1 LTRGWLLDLHPIGKN
16 QVGLWIKDLKGR
28 VSFHKLRWT
37 PRIYVAG
44 SFEKLVELAKALS
57 SRYEVDFVERS
68 VKPGKALETVLE
80 VKVPFGKKRSLAKLI
95 LGLGNHQ
102 NYQVYNVDLPSM
114 QEFLYEHDLY
124 PTALIEIRSRQIKI
138 LDSVE
143 DLDYDLSWLKIGF
156 LDARIRSSGVIPS
169 FHDTLEE
176 VILECNGE
184 EIALDG
190 SEDEILEGLTRLL
203 DELNLDAVITDCGDS
218 FLTPYLHYRAKINCI
233 KLRLGRARDPRRLRV
248 RSSSYFSYGRIY
260 HKFRGIKL
268 RGRIHIDSSNS
279 MLYQETGFEGV
290 IEVARTARIPI
301 QDAAR
306 YTIGSCMT
314 SLQYYQAYR
323 LGILLPWNP
332 GKPTY
337 MTAWELNRADRGGL
351 ILDARPGVYWN
362 VGELDFKSLYPMLML
377 KYNISGETINCECC
391 KGDDFKIPELGYHVC
406 KRRRGI
412 VPRAIELPLKKRL
425 QYKQLYKE
433 TRNPELK
440 RLYKQRSDALKWI
453 LVTAFGYLGFRKAKF
468 GSREA
473 HLAVCA
479 LARDALLKAV
489 RIAEEMGF
497 KVIHG
502 IVDSLWVHKGRA
514 SDEDYQALA
523 KRIEEKL
530 GLPVSYEGRYKW
542 IAFLPSK
549 TNPEKPVN
557 NRYFGVF
564 ADGRL
569 KYRGIEARRRDAPKI
584 VKDMHLEM
592 IRKLAEANT
601 PAELQEKALEC
612 LGIYRKYARKLILGE
627 VSIKDLAITRV
638 LSMNPE
644 DYSMRAKH
652 VIAAKN
658 LEKLGVDVEP
668 GQAVTYLITRSG
680 ASAIQSVSEQIYD
693 IEAYLKILRNAAKTV
708 LEPMLEHGYRLK
720 QDIFRSRSAFRER
733 LEF

>member
-1 LTRGWLLDLHPIGKN
+1 MTRGWLLDLHPIGKS

-68 VKPGKALETVLE
+68 IKPGKAPETVLE

-124 PTALIEIRSRQIKI
+124 PTALIEIRNGQIEI

-156 LDARIRSSGVIPS
+156 LDARIRSSSVIPS
-169 FHDTLEE
+169 FRDALEE
-176 VILECNGE
+176 VILDCDGE

-190 SEDEILEGLTRLL
+190 SEDEILEDLTSLL
-203 DELNLDAVITDCGDS
+203 DELDLDVVITDGGDP
-218 FLTPYLHYRAKINCI
+218 FLIPYLHYRARVNRVR
-233 KLRLGRARDPRRLRV
+233 LRLGRLRDPRKLRV
-248 RSSSYFSYGRIY
+248 ESSSYFSYGRIY

-268 RGRIHIDSSNS
+268 RGRLHIDSSNS
-279 MLYQETGFEGV
+279 MLYQETGLEGV
-290 IEVARTARIPI
+290 IDVARTARIPI

-314 SLQYYQAYR
+314 SLQYYQAHK

-332 GKPTY
+332 GKPLY
-337 MTAWELNRADRGGL
+337 LTAWELNRADRGGL

-377 KYNISGETINCECC
+377 KYNISGETVNCECC
-391 KGDDFKIPELGYHVC
+391 EEDGYRIPELDYHVC
-406 KRRRGI
+406 RRWRGI

-425 QYKQLYKE
+425 QYKRLWKE
-433 TRNPELK
+433 ADDPEL
-440 RLYKQRSDALKWI
+440 RRIYMQRSDALKWI

-489 RIAEEMGF
+489 KIAEELDF

-502 IVDSLWVHKGRA
+502 IVDSLWVHRDGA
-514 SDEDYQALA
+514 GDGDYRELA
-523 KRIEEKL
+523 KRIEERL

-549 TNPEKPVN
+549 LNPEKPVN
-557 NRYFGVF
+557 NRYFGAF
-564 ADGRL
+564 TDGRI
-569 KYRGIEARRRDAPKI
+569 KYRGIEARRRDTPPI
-584 VKDMHLEM
+584 IREMQLEM
-592 IRKLAEANT
+592 IRKLAEAGT
-601 PAELQEKALEC
+601 PTELEEKALEC
-612 LGIYRKYARKLILGE
+612 SEIYRRYARKLILGE
-627 VSIKDLAITRV
+627 ASAEDLAITKA
-638 LSMNPE
+638 LSMRPE
-644 DYSMRAKH
+644 DYSMNVNHAL
-652 VIAAKN
+652 AAKK
-658 LEKLGVDVEP
+658 LENIGVKIEP
-668 GQAVTYLITRSG
+668 GQAVTYVITKT
-680 ASAIQSVSEQIYD
+680 ATPIQLYVDGSYNLGE
-693 IEAYLKILRNAAKTV
+693 YLKLLTKAMET
-708 LEPMLEHGYRLK
+708 LLSHLK
-720 QDIFRSRSAFRER
+720 AR
-733 LEF
+733 